1 MKIRYVT
8 LLATIIFF
16 LTACSKEDGSASL
29 KGTKWTSDRTSNS
42 VFVIEFNSE
51 RNFKGYITDK
61 EGNINSLSAF
71 NGTYNYGLS
80 LVTFYCDN
88 SVTDPPK
95 RAALNGTVLY
105 VEYKSGIQR
114 PFYKK

>member
-1 MKIRYVT
+1 
-8 LLATIIFF
+8 LLASIIFF
-16 LTACSKEDGSASL
+16 LMSCSDGNGSGSL
-29 KGTKWTSDRTSNS
+29 KGTKWTSDRSSNS
-42 VFVIEFNSE
+42 VLVIEFNSE

-61 EGNINSLSAF
+61 EGNINSLGAF

-80 LVTFYCDN
+80 TVTFYCDN

-95 RAALNGTVLY
+95 RGSLNGNVLY